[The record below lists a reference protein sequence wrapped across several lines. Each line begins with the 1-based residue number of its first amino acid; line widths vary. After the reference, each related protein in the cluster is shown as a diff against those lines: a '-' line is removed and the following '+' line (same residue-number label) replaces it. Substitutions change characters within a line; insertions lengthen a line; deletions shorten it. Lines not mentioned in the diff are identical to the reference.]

1 MLSDMLSSRSYLDL
15 SYERPQYL
23 HRRELAP
30 ETKYEPERSL
40 RPWNKRATK
49 APEMTDQLAINRAPA
64 APDRPARKRGRPRL
78 ETVKDAAA
86 IEERRLQIRRAQR
99 TYRLKKES
107 TIQSLKSRVDGL
119 ERTLEKVSD
128 LLSAAHQDAVSFQGS
143 TLTAQ
148 LGNDYLSRARELVSA
163 ELHNVRSTPD
173 EDENFE
179 EARKSASDTFGYHVS
194 HASNNLETQPQK
206 KEYPSYANRARSPSP
221 LINRIL
227 PNTTIYTYSHQES
240 NLSRRL
246 HRFCLE
252 HTYRWLTDARTDPAL
267 LGRVFGL
274 VPCIQDMPGIRR
286 SFWRTLQSEIGSTLE
301 FTKLPFYTLGG
312 AGKHFPR
319 KGRDGMPIYPENS
332 RRPGKILRRMVRI
345 LQRGG
350 IQDWDEDWSGD
361 REPRVAGLGQEMVDM
376 DQEERIRT
384 LDLDG
389 EWFDCHDI
397 QGFLEHRGLALDG
410 SALRLDVPASL
421 VGDLHGFSL
430 NRSVSSLYTSP
441 SDVSADRTASASSLP
456 SYMLDVECFFGRESD
471 LYILYDTLTPTHSPS
486 VLLANLRILGRAPGF
501 RVWDVEAAMR
511 SAIYRRPFS

>member
-1 MLSDMLSSRSYLDL
+1 MLSSRSYLDL
-15 SYERPQYL
+15 SPERPQDL
-23 HRRELAP
+23 PRRELGP
-30 ETKYEPERSL
+30 EIKHEPERIL
-40 RPWNKRATK
+40 RPRNKRAPK
-49 APEMTDQLAINRAPA
+49 APEMADQLAINRESA

-119 ERTLEKVSD
+119 ERTLENVSD
-128 LLSAAHQDAVSFQGS
+128 LLSAAHQDAASHQDGA
-143 TLTAQ
+143 LTTQA
-148 LGNDYLSRARELVSA
+148 GIDYLARARELVLA
-163 ELHNVRSTPD
+163 EIQNAPSTPD
-173 EDENFE
+173 EDEKIQQT
-179 EARKSASDTFGYHVS
+179 RKSSSDIFGYQVS
-194 HASNNLETQPQK
+194 YASNNTEAHLQK
-206 KEYPSYANRARSPSP
+206 KDYPSYSNRARSPSP

-227 PNTTIYTYSHQES
+227 PITTIYTYSNQES

-252 HTYRWLTDARTDPAL
+252 HIYRWLTDARTDPVL

-286 SFWRTLQSEIGSTLE
+286 SFRRMLQSEIGSTLE
-301 FTKLPFYTLGG
+301 SNKLPFYTLGG

-319 KGRDGMPIYPENS
+319 KGRNGMPIYPENS

-361 REPRVAGLGQEMVDM
+361 REPGVAGLGHGKVEMDR
-376 DQEERIRT
+376 EERIRS

-397 QGFLEHRGLALDG
+397 QGYLEHRGVALDG
-410 SALRLDVPASL
+410 SALRLEVPAAL
-421 VGDLHGFSL
+421 VGHLHGFSPD
-430 NRSVSSLYTSP
+430 RSVSSLYTSP
-441 SDVSADRTASASSLP
+441 EEVPVDRATSVSSP
-456 SYMLDVECFFGRESD
+456 SPYMLDMECFFD
-471 LYILYDTLTPTHSPS
+471 L
-486 VLLANLRILGRAPGF
+486 LLANLRILGRAPGF
-501 RVWDVEAAMR
+501 RVWDVDAALR
-511 SAIYRRPFS
+511 AAIYRRPFS

>member
-1 MLSDMLSSRSYLDL
+1 MQDYGNSSDVLSDMLSSRSYLDL
-15 SYERPQYL
+15 SSERPQVL
-23 HRRELAP
+23 PRRELDS
-30 ETKYEPERSL
+30 EIKHEPERSL
-40 RPWNKRATK
+40 RPRNKRDPK
-49 APEMTDQLAINRAPA
+49 APEMTDQLGINRESA
-64 APDRPARKRGRPRL
+64 APDRPARKRGRPRM

-119 ERTLEKVSD
+119 ERTLEKVSH
-128 LLSAAHQDAVSFQGS
+128 LLGAAHQDSASHQGG
-143 TLTAQ
+143 TLTTQ
-148 LGNDYLSRARELVSA
+148 PGNDYLTHARELILA
-163 ELHNVRSTPD
+163 ELHTTPSTPE
-173 EDENFE
+173 EDENLE
-179 EARKSASDTFGYHVS
+179 PARQPSSETLGYQVS
-194 HASNNLETQPQK
+194 HAL
-206 KEYPSYANRARSPSP
+206 SYADEQPHQKERSSYSNHARSPSP

-252 HTYRWLTDARTDPAL
+252 HIYRWLTDARTEPAL

-286 SFWRTLQSEIGSTLE
+286 SFRRALHSEIGSTLE

-312 AGKHFPR
+312 AGTHFPR
-319 KGRDGMPIYPENS
+319 KDRDGMPISPDNS

-345 LQRGG
+345 LERGG

-361 REPRVAGLGQEMVDM
+361 REPGITGPGQRPLDM
-376 DQEERIRT
+376 DRDERIRS

-397 QGFLEHRGLALDG
+397 QGYLESRGLTLDG
-410 SALRLDVPASL
+410 SALRLEVPPAM
-421 VGDLHGFSL
+421 VWHLHGFSPDQ
-430 NRSVSSLYTSP
+430 SVSSLYQTPDEVCINQPASEP
-441 SDVSADRTASASSLP
+441 SS
-456 SYMLDVECFFGRESD
+456 SYMLDLECFFD
-471 LYILYDTLTPTHSPS
+471 L
-486 VLLANLRILGRAPGF
+486 LLANLRILGRAPGF
-501 RVWDVEAAMR
+501 RVWDVDSALR
-511 SAIYRRPFS
+511 SAIHRRPFN

>member
-1 MLSDMLSSRSYLDL
+1 MLSSRSYLDL
-15 SYERPQYL
+15 PPERLQGLP
-23 HRRELAP
+23 RRELGP
-30 ETKYEPERSL
+30 DIKHEPERSL
-40 RPWNKRATK
+40 RPRNKRAPK
-49 APEMTDQLAINRAPA
+49 GPEMTDQLAISRESA

-99 TYRLKKES
+99 TYRLKKEF
-107 TIQSLKSRVDGL
+107 TIQALKSRVDGL
-119 ERTLEKVSD
+119 ERTLENVSN
-128 LLSAAHQDAVSFQGS
+128 LLSAAHQD
-143 TLTAQ
+143 TASYHNDRLMAQ
-148 LGNDYLSRARELVSA
+148 SGTDYLTRARELVLA
-163 ELHNVRSTPD
+163 ELHDAPSTPD
-173 EDENFE
+173 EDEKIERTHKLSSNI
-179 EARKSASDTFGYHVS
+179 FGYQVS
-194 HASNNLETQPQK
+194 HASDNSVAHCQK
-206 KEYPSYANRARSPSP
+206 DYLSYTNRARSPSP

-267 LGRVFGL
+267 LARVFGL

-286 SFWRTLQSEIGSTLE
+286 SFRRTLQSEIGSTLE
-301 FTKLPFYTLGG
+301 FNKLPFYTLGG

-319 KGRDGMPIYPENS
+319 KGKDGTPNFPENS

-361 REPRVAGLGQEMVDM
+361 LEPGSVGLDQGEVEMDR
-376 DQEERIRT
+376 DERIRS

-397 QGFLEHRGLALDG
+397 QGYLEHRGLALDR
-410 SALRLDVPASL
+410 SSLRLEVPPAM
-421 VGDLHGFSL
+421 VGHLHGFSPD
-430 NRSVSSLYTSP
+430 RSVASLYRSP
-441 SDVSADRTASASSLP
+441 DDLCIDRPASELSSS
-456 SYMLDVECFFGRESD
+456 SYMLDLECFFD
-471 LYILYDTLTPTHSPS
+471 L
-486 VLLANLRILGRAPGF
+486 LLANLRILGRAPGF
-501 RVWDVEAAMR
+501 RVWDVDAALR
-511 SAIYRRPFS
+511 STIYRRQFC